1 MDKFSSVGNQEL
13 AAIEDLYQTY
23 LENPGSVDKS
33 WQQFFAGFELA
44 RTNYQQN
51 PSVTDQ
57 DIIDKE
63 FAILSLIHGYRQRGH
78 LFTKTNPVRNR
89 RKYEPTLAIENFGL
103 EAKDLET
110 VFKAGNDIGIG
121 PAKLKDIIEHL
132 EATYCHSIG
141 VEYVYIRQPEV
152 VQWLKQRM
160 ESTRNTHQ
168 FSDEKRKHFFYHLK
182 LAVGF
187 ENFIHKKFVGQK
199 RFSLEG
205 AESLIPSLDAVIEKG
220 AELGIEEF
228 VIGMAHRGRLN
239 VLANILEKPY
249 ENIFKEYTGK
259 EYEDEISQ
267 GDVKYHMGYE
277 SDVMTDIGK
286 KVKLKLVPNP
296 SHLETVAPIVEG
308 LVRSQIDSVYGKD
321 FDKAAAIIIHGDA
334 AIATQGVVYET
345 IQMSNLD
352 GYKIG
357 GTIHLV
363 INNQVGFTTS
373 YLEAR
378 SSTYCTD
385 IAKVT
390 RSPVFHVNGDD
401 VEALIVTIKLAMEF
415 RQKFNSDIFIDI
427 LCYRRYGHNEG
438 DEPRFTQP
446 MLYKAIEK
454 HPNPR
459 DIYSAKL
466 DKLGVMS
473 LEESKK
479 EVKEFDKFLEGKF
492 NESEKIE
499 KVKIRKFLVNE
510 FKNYDYLRKDSFE
523 VDVKTG
529 VAVDVLK
536 EIGTKINTLPKDLEF
551 FKKVDR
557 IVSDRQMMV
566 NEGRLDWAMAE
577 LLAYGSLLTEGH
589 PVRLSGQDSE
599 RGTFAHRHAS
609 FVVEGTDEKYVPLKY
624 VSENQAPF
632 HVYNSLLSEYAVLGF
647 EYGYALSQPNGL
659 TIWEAQF
666 GDFLNVAQVVV
677 DQYISS
683 AYEKWG
689 VMNGLVLYL
698 PHGFEGQGP
707 EHSSGRIERF
717 LELSANNN
725 MQVVVPTTPANMFH
739 LLRRQVKMN
748 FRLPLVIFT
757 PKSLLRHP
765 MVISK
770 IEEFEHGRFHEIIDD
785 PISHPELVENVV
797 FTSGRLYYDLEKY
810 QVENGINDTA
820 VIRLEQL
827 YPIPHKQIDKILQKY
842 TRSKRLVWAQ
852 DEPENMG
859 AWPFINRKLA
869 HLGFKLVSRKESASP
884 AVGLME
890 KHKKELDH
898 ILNAVFEV
906 SKRELVESAGHGRSQ
921 QK

>member
-1 MDKFSSVGNQEL
+1 MDKFSSAGNQEL
-13 AAIEDLYQTY
+13 AAIEDLYLTY
-23 LENPGSVDKS
+23 LENPESVDKS
-33 WQQFFAGFELA
+33 WQQFFAGYELA
-44 RTNYQQN
+44 RTSYKQKTSLVNH
-51 PSVTDQ
+51 D
-57 DIIDKE
+57 DIDKE

-78 LFTKTNPVRNR
+78 LFTKTNPVRSR

-103 EAKDLET
+103 EQSDLEK

-132 EATYCHSIG
+132 ETTYCHSIG
-141 VEYVYIRQPEV
+141 VEYVYIRHPEV
-152 VQWLKQRM
+152 VQWLRQKM
-160 ESTRNTHQ
+160 ESTRNTEN

-205 AESLIPSLDAVIEKG
+205 AESLIPSLDAVIERG
-220 AELGIEEF
+220 SELGIEEF

-259 EYEDEISQ
+259 EYDDATSQ
-267 GDVKYHMGYE
+267 GDVKYHLGYE
-277 SDVMTDIGK
+277 SEVLTDHGK

-308 LVRSQIDSVYGKD
+308 LVRSRMNSDYDKD
-321 FDKAAAIIIHGDA
+321 FNKAAAIIIHGDA

-345 IQMSNLD
+345 IQMSQLD
-352 GYKIG
+352 GYKTG

-385 IAKVT
+385 VAKVT

-401 VEALIVTIKLAMEF
+401 VEALIVTIQLAMEF
-415 RQKFNSDIFIDI
+415 RQKFHSDVFIDI

-446 MLYKAIEK
+446 VLYKAIEK

-459 DIYSAKL
+459 DIYSEKL
-466 DKLGVMS
+466 DKLGIMT
-473 LEESKK
+473 LEESKSRI
-479 EVKEFDKFLEGKF
+479 KEFDDLLESKY
-492 NESEKIE
+492 NDSELIE
-499 KVKIRKFLVNE
+499 KVRIKKFLGNE
-510 FKNYDYLRKDSFE
+510 FKDFEMPHKYDFDSE
-523 VDVKTG
+523 VKTG
-529 VAVDVLK
+529 VSIKILK
-536 EIGTKINTLPKDLEF
+536 EIAVKINTLPDDLKF

-557 IVSDRQMMV
+557 IVSDRQTMV
-566 NEGRLDWAMAE
+566 NDGRLDWAMAE
-577 LLAYGSLLTEGH
+577 LLAYGTLVNEGH

-609 FVVEGTDEKYVPLKY
+609 FVVEGTDEKYFPLKY
-624 VSENQAPF
+624 VSDSQAPF

-647 EYGYALSQPNGL
+647 EYGYALSRPNGL

-666 GDFLNVAQVVV
+666 GDFFNVAQVIV

-683 AYEKWG
+683 AFEKWG
-689 VMNGLVLYL
+689 MMNGLTLFL

-725 MQVVVPTTPANMFH
+725 MQIVVPTTPANMFH
-739 LLRRQVKMN
+739 LLRRQVIIN
-748 FRLPLVIFT
+748 VRLPLVVFT

-770 IEEFEHGRFHEIIDD
+770 IEEFEHGRFHEVIDD
-785 PISHPELVENVV
+785 PIAHPEHIENVV
-797 FTSGRLYYDLEKY
+797 FTSGRLYYDLEKF
-810 QVENGINDTA
+810 QVENGITNTA
-820 VIRLEQL
+820 IVRLEQI
-827 YPIPHKQIDKILQKY
+827 YPIPHNQIDQILKKY
-842 TRSKRLVWAQ
+842 NKVKKLVWAQ
-852 DEPENMG
+852 DEPQNMG

-869 HLGFKLVSRKESASP
+869 NLGFSVVSRKESASP

-890 KHKKELDH
+890 KHKKELEH
-898 ILNAVFEV
+898 ILNSVFTVSNPELLEV
-906 SKRELVESAGHGRSQ
+906 ANLNRSNH
-921 QK
+921 